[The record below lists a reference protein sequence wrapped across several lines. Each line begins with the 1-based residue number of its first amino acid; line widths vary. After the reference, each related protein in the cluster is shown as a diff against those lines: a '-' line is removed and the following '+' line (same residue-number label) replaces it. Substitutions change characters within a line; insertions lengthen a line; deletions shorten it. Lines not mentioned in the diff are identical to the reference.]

1 MKLSILRILFGV
13 FLFLLLLGTFS
24 LSVPPGDFSLFVA
37 MFVIACV
44 GLGLSLAESRTWR
57 VVWTL
62 ALVAAFLG
70 GALEVVAGKRIAQQ
84 RSKNESSITSTNG
97 SNMPSTNR

>member
-1 MKLSILRILFGV
+1 MKQSVLRILLGV
-13 FLFLLLLGTFS
+13 FLFLVVLTTFS

-44 GLGLSLAESRTWR
+44 GLGLSLPESRSWR
-57 VVWTL
+57 AVWTV

-70 GALEVVAGKRIAQQ
+70 GALESIAGKRIAQQ
-84 RSKNESSITSTNG
+84 RSKNESSMTSTDG
-97 SNMPSTNR
+97 SNTPSTNR